1 MDEGEIYDEDDYGDD
16 EDDDDDDADDD
27 DDDGDDDKEDEDDA
41 DDADGVWLMDEGE
54 QSDRRFFQGNPAKA
68 PHCCGIHM
76 SSTTPK
82 D

>member
-16 EDDDDDDADDD
+16 EDDVDDDGDDN
-27 DDDGDDDKEDEDDA
+27 GDDDKEDEDDA

-68 PHCCGIHM
+68 VESIIHV
-76 SSTTPK
+76 SSTTP
-82 D
+82 